1 MTFCIFGQIRQNLG
15 KWQVCW
21 ENTIHLFAF
30 RKIGDFPYNKFIKM
44 RYFLSTTNF
53 LNNDKRLT

>member
-1 MTFCIFGQIRQNLG
+1 MTLFVFGQIRQNLG
-15 KWQVCW
+15 QLQFCW
-21 ENTIHLFAF
+21 ENIIHLFAF
-30 RKIGDFPYNKFIKM
+30 GKIGDFPYNNFIKI